1 MIVVSVYDLNTGKE
15 LERKEFNEYGVEPV
29 NYYYKA
35 LYPFESQ
42 KILAGVLMY
51 DENQIILGF
60 NDWH

>member
-15 LERKEFNEYGVEPV
+15 LERKEFNAYGAEPV
-29 NYYYKA
+29 NYYHKV

-60 NDWH
+60 NDWY